1 MGGDKYRSPEM
12 TRAALEVEAVI
23 RQILKLSTKVVSGWS
38 TKVSTRLLKAL
49 ANGIEMET
57 LE

>member
-38 TKVSTRLLKAL
+38 TKVSTRLLKAR
-49 ANGIEMET
+49 ANGIEVET